1 MRLSASHIRSINR
14 RLARA
19 QGFSWPAREKNH
31 QPMSGHASP
40 VSVSRNAP
48 RIVKVITVTRAAAA

>member
-19 QGFSWPAREKNH
+19 QGFTWPARDKNH
-31 QPMSGHASP
+31 QPMSGLTSP
-40 VSVSRNAP
+40 VAVSRNTP
-48 RIVKVITVTRAAAA
+48 RIIKIISVPKTAVA

>member
-19 QGFSWPAREKNH
+19 QGFTWPARDKNH
-31 QPMSGHASP
+31 QPMSGGTSRLA
-40 VSVSRNAP
+40 VSRNRP
-48 RIVKVITVTRAAAA
+48 RIAKIITVAKTAVA